1 MHDLMKI
8 KELLENLRFQI
19 WLRDIPSPTV
29 PEYVEH
35 HKSIQELLHVA
46 DSVLSQVDDIILGM
60 EDDGK

>member
-8 KELLENLRFQI
+8 KELLKNLRFQI

-35 HKSIQELLHVA
+35 HKSIQEILKLT
-46 DSVLSQVDDIILGM
+46 DEVLSKVDDIILGM
-60 EDDGK
+60 EDDNK